1 MKKLLA
7 LLTFSALL
15 GIANSANA
23 ENVKVVYHIS
33 EGIPQATR
41 AIGNI
46 RNHLAADP
54 SVKIVVVAHG
64 PGIDFLLENAET
76 TNGQKFSGAI
86 GELASKGVEFL
97 VCNNTLEARK
107 IPKEDVV
114 LEAKI
119 VPSGVAEIA
128 TLQAKQKFVYLKP

>member
-1 MKKLLA
+1 MKKILVLII
-7 LLTFSALL
+7 FSALL
-15 GIANSANA
+15 GILNSAHA
-23 ENVKVVYHIS
+23 EVVKVVYHIS

-54 SVKIVVVAHG
+54 SVKIIVVAHG
-64 PGIDFLLENAET
+64 LGIDFLLENAET
-76 TNGQKFSGAI
+76 TTGKKFSSAI
-86 GELASKGVEFL
+86 GELASRGVEFL
-97 VCNNTLEARK
+97 VCNNTLEARN
-107 IPKEDVV
+107 ISKEEVV

-128 TLQAKQKFVYLKP
+128 NLQAKQKFVYLRP